1 MNDEGGMSPEEGF
14 SRLFTG
20 CFAKTTHAHE
30 FLVIL
35 GVNAE
40 PGQEQ
45 QNYAAVLYA
54 EGKPSKEGYLH
65 REDFQFSRSS
75 TQSVKGSEIEKMR
88 QNAFR
93 QGIGSIYLPAP
104 DVVEPG
110 TEIPAPDEMR
120 KLVEVHLDKA
130 AEGFLMSYLQSTS
143 AQERMLAYNV
153 GISRR
158 KNVRNALEGLSRE
171 ERLGRLEELCGR
183 IKDACMGSLTTA
195 ENENSLAKE
204 FLSLAEEAEMYR
216 GLLPHAVVDGL
227 VEIVR
232 PQRNIYSA
240 NAELVTNKC
249 MVSSLK
255 SFIEWARKYC
265 ALDEGNAAEV
275 GRLRKELDEALA
287 GAFPIGLYD
296 RTTPDEAL
304 TDLAALCDMVTEC
317 FETESGAGTD
327 KLINDLD
334 FLLEEAR
341 AYRTVLPYGAVDLL
355 EEVVRPVPNLFSQDS
370 PWVINQNIPEAME
383 AYKRWLGFCSRLRD
397 AKEPAELDR
406 LENSVSYWRRQ
417 VDHATAGGLAVE

>member
-1 MNDEGGMSPEEGF
+1 MNGEGMSPEEGF
-14 SRLFTG
+14 SRLFTE

-35 GVNAE
+35 GVNAN

-54 EGKPSKEGYLH
+54 EGKPSKEGYL
-65 REDFQFSRSS
+65 RKEDFQFSRSS

-110 TEIPAPDEMR
+110 AEIPAPDEMR
-120 KLVEVHLDKA
+120 KLVDVHFDKA

-153 GISRR
+153 GASRR
-158 KNVRNALEGLSRE
+158 KNVRNSLEGLSQE

-183 IKDACMGSLTTA
+183 IKDVYMGSLA
-195 ENENSLAKE
+195 AAGNENRVAGE
-204 FLSLAEEAEMYR
+204 FLSLADEAEMYR
-216 GLLPHAVVDGL
+216 GLLPNGIVDTL
-227 VEIVR
+227 VEMVK

-240 NAELVTNKC
+240 NAEWVTNKC

-255 SFIEWARKYC
+255 SFIEWAREYC
-265 ALDEGNAAEV
+265 ALDESNAAVV
-275 GRLRKELDEALA
+275 GRLREELDEALA
-287 GAFPIGLYD
+287 EAFPIGSYD
-296 RTTPDEAL
+296 RTTPGEAL
-304 TDLAALCDMVTEC
+304 TDMANLCDLVTEC
-317 FETESGAGTD
+317 FETEDGAGTD

-334 FLLEEAR
+334 FLLDEAK
-341 AYRTVLPYGAVDLL
+341 AYRTVLPYGAVELL
-355 EEVVRPVPNLFSQDS
+355 EQVVRPVPNIFSQDS
-370 PWVINQNIPEAME
+370 PWVINQNLPKAME
-383 AYKRWLGFCSRLRD
+383 AYKRWLGFCCRLSD
-397 AKEPAELDR
+397 AKEPAELKRRKDR
-406 LENSVSYWRRQ
+406 ARYWRKK
-417 VDHATAGGLAVE
+417 VDAATAGGLAVE